1 MNLKLF
7 VGIGLLVTTNIMAQ
21 DDFYGDTGSS
31 TGASSYESTDSYSS
45 SPPVPAPI
53 YQSAQDE
60 SSLASSSSEASVGG
74 DESLNDFNKLHGNAY
89 NTVGNEG
96 ASATVA
102 SNLRAPHTMN
112 GQNLV
117 YFEPTL
123 EYGLVSFTKGSTYYL
138 ALDNSG
144 KVGLMTLGMAMSGMG
159 FSLDLGLGKT
169 FASSETGG
177 VESSGSSIAL
187 GDDIGLRFSMPLGGL
202 SFSAHLEW
210 LTIADQ
216 VSTETPATEVNANY
230 WDFLLE
236 AEINNSSSAKD
247 LSWSGGVSVLRR
259 NLTEESITT
268 GPPAATV
275 NATDPNSHIEV
286 APYFNVAMKVLG
298 NDRARVLVGS
308 NNTLGFQVFDKIT
321 NVTDGAIEF
330 GLFLAPN
337 IFAEIAL
344 TKNWMFFG
352 GASHNLNLFTFSSE
366 EFPGN
371 SSSSVLQMLT
381 EQTLVQIGTR
391 FQWKSIALEASLA
404 DAFLENPFGSFN
416 GGTLAFNLGAFI
428 YF

>member
-1 MNLKLF
+1 MLF
-7 VGIGLLVTTNIMAQ
+7 R
-21 DDFYGDTGSS
+21 S
-31 TGASSYESTDSYSS
+31 
-45 SPPVPAPI
+45 I

-74 DESLNDFNKLHGNAY
+74 DESLNDFSKLHGNAY
-89 NTVGNEG
+89 NNVGNEG

-169 FASSETGG
+169 FASSETGSA
-177 VESSGSSIAL
+177 ESSGSAIAL

-202 SFSAHLEW
+202 SFSAHLNW
-210 LTIADQ
+210 LTIQDQ
-216 VSTETPATEVNANY
+216 VSTETETPAAETNANY

-259 NLTEESITT
+259 NLTDENIT
-268 GPPAATV
+268 GATTV
-275 NATDPNSHIEV
+275 KATDPNSHIEV
-286 APYFNVAMKVLG
+286 APYFNVAM
-298 NDRARVLVGS
+298 
-308 NNTLGFQVFDKIT
+308 
-321 NVTDGAIEF
+321 
-330 GLFLAPN
+330 
-337 IFAEIAL
+337 
-344 TKNWMFFG
+344 
-352 GASHNLNLFTFSSE
+352 
-366 EFPGN
+366 
-371 SSSSVLQMLT
+371 
-381 EQTLVQIGTR
+381 
-391 FQWKSIALEASLA
+391 
-404 DAFLENPFGSFN
+404 
-416 GGTLAFNLGAFI
+416 
-428 YF
+428 

>member
-1 MNLKLF
+1 MNLKLL
-7 VGIGLLVTTNIMAQ
+7 VGIGMLAATSIWAQ
-21 DDFYGDTGSS
+21 GTFDGDMSS
-31 TGASSYESTDSYSS
+31 PSEESS
-45 SPPVPAPI
+45 SFDAPAPDPVPAPI
-53 YQSAQDE
+53 YQPAQEE
-60 SSLASSSSEASVGG
+60 SSPASSSSEVAGG

-96 ASATVA
+96 AFATVGT
-102 SNLRAPHTMN
+102 NMRAPHTMK

-123 EYGLVSFTKGSTYYL
+123 EYGLVSFTKGSTFFL

-169 FASSETGG
+169 FISSETAG
-177 VESSGSSIAL
+177 VESSGSTIAF
-187 GDDIGLRFSMPLGGL
+187 GDDIGFRFSMPLGGL
-202 SFSAHLEW
+202 SFAAHLEW
-210 LTIADQ
+210 LTIVDQ
-216 VSTETPATEVNANY
+216 VSAETETPAAETNANY
-230 WDFLLE
+230 WDLLLE

-247 LSWSGGVSVLRR
+247 LSWSGGVSILRR

-308 NNTLGFQVFDKIT
+308 NNTLGIQMFDKIT
-321 NVTDGAIEF
+321 NVTDGTIEF

-371 SSSSVLQMLT
+371 SSTSVLQMLT
-381 EQTLVQIGTR
+381 EQTIVQIGSR

>member
-21 DDFYGDTGSS
+21 GDFYGDTGNSS
-31 TGASSYESTDSYSS
+31 ESTEAVSA
-45 SPPVPAPI
+45 PVAAPI

-74 DESLNDFNKLHGNAY
+74 DESLNDFSKLHGNAY

-96 ASATVA
+96 AFATVGT
-102 SNLRAPHTMN
+102 NMRTPHTMN

-117 YFEPTL
+117 YFEPSL
-123 EYGLVSFTKGSTYYL
+123 EYGLVSFTKGNTYFL

-144 KVGLMTLGMAMSGMG
+144 KVGLMTLGMAMGGMG

-177 VESSGSSIAL
+177 VESSGSAIAL

-236 AEINNSSSAKD
+236 AEISNASSAKD
-247 LSWSGGVSVLRR
+247 FFWTGGASILRR

-308 NNTLGFQVFDKIT
+308 NNTLGIQMFDEIK
-321 NVTDGAIEF
+321 NVTDGTIEF

-371 SSSSVLQMLT
+371 NSNSVLQMLT
-381 EQTLVQIGTR
+381 EQTVVEIGTR

-404 DAFLENPFGSFN
+404 DTFLENPFSTFN
-416 GGTLAFNLGAFI
+416 GGALAANLGAFI

>member
-21 DDFYGDTGSS
+21 GDFYGDTGNSS
-31 TGASSYESTDSYSS
+31 ESTEAVSA
-45 SPPVPAPI
+45 PVVAPI

-74 DESLNDFNKLHGNAY
+74 DESLNDFSKLHGNAY

-298 NDRARVLVGS
+298 NNRARVLVGS

-404 DAFLENPFGSFN
+404 DAFLNNPFNSFN

>member
-21 DDFYGDTGSS
+21 GDFYGDTGNSS
-31 TGASSYESTDSYSS
+31 ESTEAVSA
-45 SPPVPAPI
+45 PVAAPI

-74 DESLNDFNKLHGNAY
+74 DESLNDFSKLHGNAY

-96 ASATVA
+96 AFATVGT
-102 SNLRAPHTMN
+102 NMRTPHTMN

-117 YFEPTL
+117 YFEPSL
-123 EYGLVSFTKGSTYYL
+123 DFGLVSFTKGSTYYL

-169 FASSETGG
+169 FAFSETGG
-177 VESSGSSIAL
+177 VESSGSAIAL

-202 SFSAHLEW
+202 SFSAHLNW
-210 LTIADQ
+210 LTIQDQ
-216 VSTETPATEVNANY
+216 LSTETETPAAETNANY

-236 AEINNSSSAKD
+236 AEISNASSAKE
-247 LSWSGGVSVLRR
+247 LFWTGGASILRR
-259 NLTEESITT
+259 NLTDENIAGATT
-268 GPPAATV
+268 V
-275 NATDPNSHIEV
+275 KATDPNSHIEV

-308 NNTLGFQVFDKIT
+308 NNTLGFQMFDEIT

-352 GASHNLNLFTFSSE
+352 GASHNLNLFTYSSE
-366 EFPGN
+366 SLGN
-371 SSSSVLQMLT
+371 NSNSVLQMLT
-381 EQTLVQIGTR
+381 EQTVVEIGTR

-404 DAFLENPFGSFN
+404 DTFLENPFSTFN
-416 GGTLAFNLGAFI
+416 GGALAANLGAFI

>member
-7 VGIGLLVTTNIMAQ
+7 VGIGLLVTTSIMAQ
-21 DDFYGDTGSS
+21 GTFEGDMGSS
-31 TGASSYESTDSYSS
+31 SEETSSFDASASE
-45 SPPVPAPI
+45 PVPAPI
-53 YQSAQDE
+53 YQSAQDG
-60 SSLASSSSEASVGG
+60 SSLTSSSSEASVGG
-74 DESLNDFNKLHGNAY
+74 DESLNDFAKLHGNAY

-96 ASATVA
+96 AFATVGT
-102 SNLRAPHTMN
+102 NMRAPHTMN

-138 ALDNSG
+138 ALDNSD

-177 VESSGSSIAL
+177 VESSRSSIAL

-236 AEINNSSSAKD
+236 AEVSNASSAKD
-247 LSWSGGVSVLRR
+247 LFWTGGASILRR
-259 NLTEESITT
+259 NLTDENIAGATT
-268 GPPAATV
+268 V
-275 NATDPNSHIEV
+275 KATDPNSHIEV

-308 NNTLGFQVFDKIT
+308 NNTLGFQMFDEIT
-321 NVTDGAIEF
+321 NVTDGTIEF

-352 GASHNLNLFTFSSE
+352 GASHNLNLFTYSSE
-366 EFPGN
+366 SLGN
-371 SSSSVLQMLT
+371 NSNSVLQMLT
-381 EQTLVQIGTR
+381 EQTVVEIGTR

-404 DAFLENPFGSFN
+404 DTFLENPFSTFN
-416 GGTLAFNLGAFI
+416 GGALAANLGAFI

>member
-21 DDFYGDTGSS
+21 GDFYGDTGNSS
-31 TGASSYESTDSYSS
+31 ESTEAVSA
-45 SPPVPAPI
+45 PVAAPI

-74 DESLNDFNKLHGNAY
+74 DESLNDFSKLHGNAY

-96 ASATVA
+96 AFATVGT
-102 SNLRAPHTMN
+102 NMRTPHTMN

-117 YFEPTL
+117 YFEPSL
-123 EYGLVSFTKGSTYYL
+123 EYGLVSFTKGNTYFL

-144 KVGLMTLGMAMSGMG
+144 KVGLMTLGMAMGGMG

-177 VESSGSSIAL
+177 VESSGSAIAL

-216 VSTETPATEVNANY
+216 VSTETETPAAETNANY

-236 AEINNSSSAKD
+236 AEISNASSAKD
-247 LSWSGGVSVLRR
+247 LFWTGGASILRR

-308 NNTLGFQVFDKIT
+308 NNTLGIQMFDKIT
-321 NVTDGAIEF
+321 NVTDGTIEF

-381 EQTLVQIGTR
+381 EQTVVEIGTR

-404 DAFLENPFGSFN
+404 DTFLENPFSTFN
-416 GGTLAFNLGAFI
+416 GGALAANLGAFI

>member
-21 DDFYGDTGSS
+21 GDFYGDTGNSS
-31 TGASSYESTDSYSS
+31 ESTEAVSA
-45 SPPVPAPI
+45 PVAAPI

-74 DESLNDFNKLHGNAY
+74 DESLNDFSKLHGNAY

-96 ASATVA
+96 AFATVGT
-102 SNLRAPHTMN
+102 NMRTPHTMN

-117 YFEPTL
+117 YFEPSL
-123 EYGLVSFTKGSTYYL
+123 EYGLVSFTKGNTYFL

-177 VESSGSSIAL
+177 VESSGSAIAL

-202 SFSAHLEW
+202 SFSAHLNW
-210 LTIADQ
+210 LTIQDQ
-216 VSTETPATEVNANY
+216 LSTETETPAAETNANY

-236 AEINNSSSAKD
+236 AEIGNTSSAKD
-247 LSWSGGVSVLRR
+247 LFWTGGASILRR
-259 NLTEESITT
+259 NLTDENIAGATT
-268 GPPAATV
+268 V
-275 NATDPNSHIEV
+275 KATDPNSHIEV

-308 NNTLGFQVFDKIT
+308 NNTLGFQMFDEIT

-352 GASHNLNLFTFSSE
+352 GASHNLNLFTYSSE
-366 EFPGN
+366 SLGN
-371 SSSSVLQMLT
+371 NSNSVLQMLT
-381 EQTLVQIGTR
+381 EQTVVEIGTR

-404 DAFLENPFGSFN
+404 DTFLENPFSTFN
-416 GGTLAFNLGAFI
+416 GGALAANLGAFI

>member
-7 VGIGLLVTTNIMAQ
+7 VGIGLLVTTSIMAQ
-21 DDFYGDTGSS
+21 GTFEGDMGSS
-31 TGASSYESTDSYSS
+31 SEETSSFDASASE
-45 SPPVPAPI
+45 PVPAPI

-74 DESLNDFNKLHGNAY
+74 DESLNDFAKLHGNAY

-96 ASATVA
+96 AFATVGT
-102 SNLRAPHTMN
+102 NMRAPHTMN

-138 ALDNSG
+138 ALDNSD

-177 VESSGSSIAL
+177 VESSRSSIAL

-236 AEINNSSSAKD
+236 AEVSNASSAKD
-247 LSWSGGVSVLRR
+247 FFWTGGASILRR
-259 NLTEESITT
+259 NLTVENVGAT
-268 GPPAATV
+268 TV
-275 NATDPNSHIEV
+275 NTTDPNSHIEV

-308 NNTLGFQVFDKIT
+308 NNTLGFQMFDEIT
-321 NVTDGAIEF
+321 NVTDGTIEF

-352 GASHNLNLFTFSSE
+352 GASHNLNLFTYSSE
-366 EFPGN
+366 SLGNN
-371 SSSSVLQMLT
+371 SSSLLQMLT
-381 EQTLVQIGTR
+381 EQTVVEIGTR

-404 DAFLENPFGSFN
+404 DTFLENPFSTFN
-416 GGTLAFNLGAFI
+416 GGALAANLGAFI

>member
-21 DDFYGDTGSS
+21 GDFYGDTGNSS
-31 TGASSYESTDSYSS
+31 ESTEAVSA
-45 SPPVPAPI
+45 PVAAPI

-74 DESLNDFNKLHGNAY
+74 DESLNDFSKLHGNAY

-96 ASATVA
+96 AFATVGT
-102 SNLRAPHTMN
+102 NMRTPHTMN

-117 YFEPTL
+117 YFEPSL
-123 EYGLVSFTKGSTYYL
+123 EYGLVSFTKGNTYFL

-144 KVGLMTLGMAMSGMG
+144 KVGLMTLGMAMGGMG

-177 VESSGSSIAL
+177 VESSGSAIAL

-202 SFSAHLEW
+202 SFSAHLNW
-210 LTIADQ
+210 LTIQDQ
-216 VSTETPATEVNANY
+216 LSTETPAAETNANY

-236 AEINNSSSAKD
+236 AEISNASSAKD

-308 NNTLGFQVFDKIT
+308 NNTLGFQMFDKIT

-352 GASHNLNLFTFSSE
+352 GASHNLNLFTYSSE
-366 EFPGN
+366 SLGN
-371 SSSSVLQMLT
+371 NSNSVLQMLT
-381 EQTLVQIGTR
+381 EQTVVEIGTR

-404 DAFLENPFGSFN
+404 DTFLENPFSTFN
-416 GGTLAFNLGAFI
+416 GGALAANLGAFI

>member
-236 AEINNSSSAKD
+236 AEVSNASSAKD
-247 LSWSGGVSVLRR
+247 FFWTGGASILRR

-381 EQTLVQIGTR
+381 EQTVVEIGTR

-404 DAFLENPFGSFN
+404 DTFLENPFSTFN
-416 GGTLAFNLGAFI
+416 GGALAANLGAFI

>member
-1 MNLKLF
+1 MLF
-7 VGIGLLVTTNIMAQ
+7 R
-21 DDFYGDTGSS
+21 S
-31 TGASSYESTDSYSS
+31 
-45 SPPVPAPI
+45 
-53 YQSAQDE
+53 
-60 SSLASSSSEASVGG
+60 
-74 DESLNDFNKLHGNAY
+74 
-89 NTVGNEG
+89 
-96 ASATVA
+96 
-102 SNLRAPHTMN
+102 
-112 GQNLV
+112 
-117 YFEPTL
+117 
-123 EYGLVSFTKGSTYYL
+123 
-138 ALDNSG
+138 
-144 KVGLMTLGMAMSGMG
+144 
-159 FSLDLGLGKT
+159 
-169 FASSETGG
+169 
-177 VESSGSSIAL
+177 
-187 GDDIGLRFSMPLGGL
+187 
-202 SFSAHLEW
+202 
-210 LTIADQ
+210 Q
-216 VSTETPATEVNANY
+216 VSTETETPAAETNANY

-259 NLTEESITT
+259 NLTDENIT
-268 GPPAATV
+268 GATTV
-275 NATDPNSHIEV
+275 KATDPNSHIEV

-352 GASHNLNLFTFSSE
+352 GASHNLNLFTYSSE
-366 EFPGN
+366 SLGN
-371 SSSSVLQMLT
+371 NSNSVLQMLT

-404 DAFLENPFGSFN
+404 DAFLNNPFNSFN